1 MAIMKFASVALKN
14 LFHKPVTTA
23 YPAAPIDY
31 PERSRGH
38 IEIDIQKCISCG
50 ACQINCPPGAIKVDR
65 NAKTW
70 TINRM
75 DCIQCGACTY
85 KCPTK
90 CLSIVPGYQTPDG
103 QKVFDSYQHIMT
115 EEEKQKAAE
124 LEAKKKAALAAASA
138 AAAKKAVAEK
148 TAAAPA
154 SAAKKAEAAKAAAA
168 SATASPAAASSA
180 STSAEKPAD

>member
-50 ACQINCPPGAIKVDR
+50 ACALNCPPGAIKVDR
-65 NAKTW
+65 AAKTW

-85 KCPTK
+85 
-90 CLSIVPGYQTPDG
+90 GYQTPDEE
-103 QKVFDSYQHIMT
+103 KILDSYQHIMT

-124 LEAKKKAALAAASA
+124 LEAKKKAALAAA
-138 AAAKKAVAEK
+138 
-148 TAAAPA
+148 
-154 SAAKKAEAAKAAAA
+154 AAKKAEAAKAAAA
-168 SATASPAAASSA
+168 
-180 STSAEKPAD
+180 TSAAPADAKPAE

>member
-50 ACQINCPPGAIKVDR
+50 ACALNCPPGAIKVDR
-65 NAKTW
+65 AAKTW

-90 CLSIVPGYQTPDG
+90 CLSIVPGYQTPDEE
-103 QKVFDSYQHIMT
+103 KILDSYQHIMT

-124 LEAKKKAALAAASA
+124 LEAKKKAALAAA
-138 AAAKKAVAEK
+138 
-148 TAAAPA
+148 T
-154 SAAKKAEAAKAAAA
+154 AKKAEAAKAAAA
-168 SATASPAAASSA
+168 
-180 STSAEKPAD
+180 TSAAPADAKPAE